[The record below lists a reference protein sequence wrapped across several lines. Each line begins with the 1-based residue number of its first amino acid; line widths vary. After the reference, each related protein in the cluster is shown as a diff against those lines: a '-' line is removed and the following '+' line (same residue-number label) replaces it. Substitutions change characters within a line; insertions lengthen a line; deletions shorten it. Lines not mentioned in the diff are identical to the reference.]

1 MAKKPKQDRLPGT
14 EDAAIAELESAAE
27 SYAET
32 RDERVALL
40 AEEVEQKAQLLALMH
55 KFKRTHYEHNGVEVD
70 VVPEGE
76 KLKVKIR
83 KPKEQD
89 EEAA

>member
-1 MAKKPKQDRLPGT
+1 MEKKPKQDRLPGT

-40 AEEVEQKAQLLALMH
+40 AEEVEQKASLLMLMKKHH
-55 KFKRTHYEHNGVEVD
+55 KEHYEHNGVIVD
-70 VVPEGE
+70 IVHEDETV
-76 KLKVKIR
+76 KVRITK
-83 KPKEQD
+83 KKEN